1 MTPELKLEIVLQY
14 LSGEKSE
21 AELRR
26 FHGIRSNK
34 TIHNWVA
41 RLKASA
47 RVIFEDKR
55 GASPRNPA
63 KLPPCAPLA
72 PPQAVNSDQAYAHYT
87 GSDDDDYDPE
97 LAALFG
103 VRNEDIEEMERTRLL
118 GGKVKPKSNA
128 ESKRGRPSL
137 KRSVERSLR
146 RNKATLIS
154 EPSSNS
160 GEPGRIKG

>member
-63 KLPPCAPLA
+63 KLPPLRPEDHRGLVR
-72 PPQAVNSDQAYAHYT
+72 PDPRYT

-97 LAALFG
+97 LAGLFG
-103 VRNEDIEEMERTRLL
+103 VRNEDIEQMERTRLL
-118 GGKVKPKSNA
+118 GGKVKPKSSA
-128 ESKRGRPSL
+128 ESNRGRPAL
-137 KRSVERSLR
+137 KRSVERNLR
-146 RNKATLIS
+146 RKPIQTS
-154 EPSSNS
+154 ET
-160 GEPGRIKG
+160 